1 MTIREENKMNYDML
15 CRFKRLAEMLGME
28 ADKLDDLI
36 RLEKL
41 DEHLGCQ
48 VYLKAECMQITGAFK
63 LR

>member
-1 MTIREENKMNYDML
+1 MNYDML

-41 DEHLGCQ
+41 RRKEHLTTMQ
-48 VYLKAECMQITGAFK
+48 VDE
-63 LR
+63 LRDLLAIYRDVIGGY

>member
-1 MTIREENKMNYDML
+1 ML

-41 DEHLGCQ
+41 RRKEHLTAMQ
-48 VYLKAECMQITGAFK
+48 VDELRDLLAIYRDVVGAC
-63 LR
+63 

>member
-1 MTIREENKMNYDML
+1 MNYDML

-41 DEHLGCQ
+41 RRKEHLTTMQ
-48 VYLKAECMQITGAFK
+48 VDE
-63 LR
+63 LRELLAIYRAVSGDC

>member
-1 MTIREENKMNYDML
+1 MNYDML

-41 DEHLGCQ
+41 REKEHLT
-48 VYLKAECMQITGAFK
+48 AM
-63 LR
+63 

>member
-1 MTIREENKMNYDML
+1 MNYDML

-41 DEHLGCQ
+41 RRKEHLTTMQ
-48 VYLKAECMQITGAFK
+48 VDE
-63 LR
+63 LRDLLAIYRDVIGDC

>member
-1 MTIREENKMNYDML
+1 MNYDML

-41 DEHLGCQ
+41 RKKEHLTTMQ
-48 VYLKAECMQITGAFK
+48 VDELRDLLAIYRDVVGAC
-63 LR
+63 

>member
-1 MTIREENKMNYDML
+1 MNYDIL

-41 DEHLGCQ
+41 RRKEHLTTMQ
-48 VYLKAECMQITGAFK
+48 VDE
-63 LR
+63 LRDLLAIYRDVIGGY

>member
-1 MTIREENKMNYDML
+1 MNYDML

-41 DEHLGCQ
+41 RRKEHLTTMQ
-48 VYLKAECMQITGAFK
+48 VDELRDLLAIYRDVVGAC
-63 LR
+63 

>member
-1 MTIREENKMNYDML
+1 MNYDML

-41 DEHLGCQ
+41 RRKQHLTTMQVDELRDLLAIYRD
-48 VYLKAECMQITGAFK
+48 VVGAC
-63 LR
+63 

>member
-1 MTIREENKMNYDML
+1 MNYDML

-41 DEHLGCQ
+41 RRKEPLTTMQVDE
-48 VYLKAECMQITGAFK
+48 
-63 LR
+63 LRDLLAIYRDVIGGY